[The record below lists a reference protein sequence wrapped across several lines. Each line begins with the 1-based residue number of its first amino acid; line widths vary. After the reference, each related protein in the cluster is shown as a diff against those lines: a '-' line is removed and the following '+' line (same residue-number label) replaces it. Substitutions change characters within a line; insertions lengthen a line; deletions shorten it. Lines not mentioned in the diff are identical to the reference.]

1 MVSKEG
7 NKYLI
12 TKESGMGRILV
23 VLFCLVVIV
32 SLTACDSGENLR
44 RQDVNTYQNEIANNA
59 IWLSNTHDKFFETL
73 QTHKLSSIGAVSLTA
88 PNARDGYDRILSDEE
103 YMLQLT
109 TDAQTYA
116 EEYEQYS
123 IVVDEYY
130 AYLSANEKELR
141 KDGVNVV
148 EEKLK
153 IQQSKARHR
162 ANGEA
167 IATALT
173 DLVEEQEAIGKAR
186 QELTKQVIS
195 LLLAVI

>member
-1 MVSKEG
+1 M
-7 NKYLI
+7 
-12 TKESGMGRILV
+12 
-23 VLFCLVVIV
+23 
-32 SLTACDSGENLR
+32 R
-44 RQDVNTYQNEIANNA
+44 RQEVNTYQNEIVNRA
-59 IWLSNTHDKFFETL
+59 IWLSDTHDKFFETL
-73 QTHKLSSIGAVSLTA
+73 QTHKPSSIGAVSLTA

-141 KDGVNVV
+141 KDGVNVA

-186 QELTKQVIS
+186 QELAKQVIS